1 MSKPVQFP
9 DGSKEPKTT
18 KKQAMTEYKCPLTA
32 EQYEAAMKPFPYESL
47 QRLTELVLNLRAA
60 MRESG
65 DLMTT
70 LMAVLWG
77 SNSAYEE
84 HKTLSAPR
92 LPEIVAE
99 IRSLLWLEVNHS
111 APPTNKSEI
120 KNKIQFLYEYLEHP
134 ERFSFAC
141 NVAIGRKPS

>member
-1 MSKPVQFP
+1 
-9 DGSKEPKTT
+9 
-18 KKQAMTEYKCPLTA
+18 MTEYKCPLTA
-32 EQYEAAMKPFPYESL
+32 EQYEAAMKPFPNESL
-47 QRLTELVLNLRAA
+47 LRLTELVLNLRASL
-60 MRESG
+60 RESG

-92 LPEIVAE
+92 LPEIIAE
-99 IRSLLWLEVNHS
+99 IRSLLWLEIDHS
-111 APPTNKSEI
+111 APPENNDKI
-120 KNKIQFLYEYLEHP
+120 RDKIQFLYDYLEHP
-134 ERFSFAC
+134 ERFAFAC